1 MIEKSIDASVLLS
14 IYEATVKI
22 IGKNVPFVQKA
33 GLSHQQ
39 WIILLHLAKD
49 PNIPYLMRRQHYK
62 PMMASELAESM
73 GVSRANIT
81 NLLSVLMDKSLIRQ
95 IEDKEDRRIKRLV
108 LTAKGEN
115 LIKSMQADRVESNKT
130 YFVGL
135 SSEEKEILL
144 MTLQKI
150 TDNIINDWVRNVSN
164 KGLNNNN
171 SNMFRDSEMEKSK
184 FITNQVKTI
193 AKLKGSGVITD
204 WDIGIIKEWI
214 VLKISTNHGMLY
226 DGLT

>member
-150 TDNIINDWVRNVSN
+150 TDNIIND
-164 KGLNNNN
+164 
-171 SNMFRDSEMEKSK
+171 
-184 FITNQVKTI
+184 
-193 AKLKGSGVITD
+193 
-204 WDIGIIKEWI
+204 
-214 VLKISTNHGMLY
+214 
-226 DGLT
+226 

>member
-49 PNIPYLMRRQHYK
+49 PNIPYLMRRPHYK

-150 TDNIINDWVRNVSN
+150 TDNIIND
-164 KGLNNNN
+164 
-171 SNMFRDSEMEKSK
+171 
-184 FITNQVKTI
+184 
-193 AKLKGSGVITD
+193 
-204 WDIGIIKEWI
+204 
-214 VLKISTNHGMLY
+214 
-226 DGLT
+226 